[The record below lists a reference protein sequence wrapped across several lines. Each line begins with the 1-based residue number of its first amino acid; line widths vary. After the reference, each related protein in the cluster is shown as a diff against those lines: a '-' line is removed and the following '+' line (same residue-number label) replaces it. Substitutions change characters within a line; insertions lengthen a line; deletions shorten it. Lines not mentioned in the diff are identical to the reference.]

1 MVFEEELVPSAR
13 GGRGRDLGSDEIW
26 TVSETGEKAVGG
38 DMGYAEKFLLV
49 PTMTEGEK
57 PDLHNLKHLANRK
70 VLSKGD
76 AKYKYT
82 MADLEE
88 LKSFGFES
96 ESLSSCSRMIN
107 AVYVALEIP
116 YVAAA
121 YTSPKAEKEDRKQL
135 ATTKNPDGSVKH
147 KAGDVVQRK
156 VADRVKISKYADEWD
171 PTMYACLEGKNKSS
185 KYVTYKG
192 EKTEKFKVPAGAEVQ
207 PWILRHD
214 EPGLGVRKRVIRW
227 IREVGEVQYPDLMK
241 TLGMNADKL
250 QEKLA
255 IRLEEIS
262 TGEREEPETENGEV
276 VSDEQI
282 TKIGENT

>member
-26 TVSETGEKAVGG
+26 SVLDAGEKVLGG

-49 PTMTEGEK
+49 PTMAEGEK

-82 MADLEE
+82 MTDLEE

-107 AVYVALEIP
+107 AFFVAAEIP
-116 YVAAA
+116 YLAAA

-135 ATTKNPDGSVKH
+135 ATTKNPDGSIKH
-147 KAGDVVQRK
+147 KVGDVVQRK
-156 VADRVKISKYADEWD
+156 VADRVKISKYSDEWN
-171 PTMYACLEGKNKSS
+171 PTQYACLEGKNPSS

-192 EKTEKFKVPAGAEVQ
+192 AKTERDNVPAGAEVE

-241 TLGMNADKL
+241 TIGMDAAKL
-250 QEKLA
+250 QKKLDN
-255 IRLEEIS
+255 ILEDIS
-262 TGEREEPETENGEV
+262 TGEREEPEPENGEIV
-276 VSDEQI
+276 PEDQI